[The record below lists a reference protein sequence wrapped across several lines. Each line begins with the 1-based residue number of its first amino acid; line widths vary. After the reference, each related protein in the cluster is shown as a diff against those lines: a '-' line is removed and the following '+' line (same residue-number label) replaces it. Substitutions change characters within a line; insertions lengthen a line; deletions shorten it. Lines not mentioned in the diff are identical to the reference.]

1 MNKVGII
8 GTGAIGL
15 PIAQRMIDGNL
26 NLLFYARNSKV
37 INLLVDCGGK
47 FIDSVE
53 ELGEACDKVFLFVKN
68 FDDCMDCI
76 KKLLVKMRDGIIVIG
91 ATISPEEIMVL
102 ENKCKGNNVSL
113 ISAPVTGGVRG
124 AVSGTLTT
132 MVSGNI
138 NTVETLKPVFN
149 TYCSK
154 IVYMGNELKSA
165 FVMKSL
171 VQFLV
176 GINTVALAETFVLG
190 EGNGLSREQIYDVIC
205 SSAGASKI
213 FENRGRRIIQ
223 GDYAKQGTIEILNKD
238 LNIVH
243 EIAKNTGVPV
253 FLESVVVKLF
263 NVANV
268 KLNNQEDFNAIIKLY
283 DKFN

>member
-26 NLLFYARNSKV
+26 NLFFYARNSEV
-37 INLLVDCGGK
+37 INLLVHCGGK
-47 FIDSVE
+47 FIESIV
-53 ELGEACDKVFLFVKN
+53 ELGEACDKIFLFVKN
-68 FDDCMDCI
+68 FDDCLDCI
-76 KKLLVKMRDGIIVIG
+76 EKLLVKMSDGIIVIG
-91 ATISPEEIMVL
+91 ATISPEEIIVL
-102 ENKCKGNNVSL
+102 ENKCKANNISL

-124 AVSGTLTT
+124 AISGTLTT

-138 NTVETLKPVFN
+138 DTVKILNPIFN

-154 IVYMGNELKSA
+154 IVYLGNSLKSA
-165 FVMKSL
+165 FAMKAL

-176 GINTVALAETFVLG
+176 GINTVALAEAFILG
-190 EGNGLSREQIYDVIC
+190 ESNGLSRRQIYDVIC
-205 SSAGASKI
+205 SSAGTSKI
-213 FENRGRRIIQ
+213 FENRGRRILQ

-243 EIAKNTGVPV
+243 EISKDIGVPV

-263 NVANV
+263 NIANV